1 MHSCLIIHEQSYL
14 QIRQVSQRRESVE
27 FQNYDS
33 QDVESYPNTQPHR
46 LMCFHNVKDMFFY
59 GGTEVV
65 KFDVFLYTNCVCVF
79 ENVRMCEADGEIQS
93 FNVNESGS
101 ALGRRI

>member
-1 MHSCLIIHEQSYL
+1 MHFCLIIHEQSYL

-33 QDVESYPNTQPHR
+33 QDVEPDR
-46 LMCFHNVKDMFFY
+46 LMCSYNVKDMFFY

-65 KFDVFLYTNCVCVF
+65 KFDVFLYTDCVRVCLF
-79 ENVRMCEADGEIQS
+79 EDVKIRM
-93 FNVNESGS
+93 
-101 ALGRRI
+101 

>member
-1 MHSCLIIHEQSYL
+1 MNNHISLDKG
-14 QIRQVSQRRESVE
+14 RPVKGRESVE

-46 LMCFHNVKDMFFY
+46 LMCSYNVKDMFFY

-65 KFDVFLYTNCVCVF
+65 KFDVFLYTNCVRVC
-79 ENVRMCEADGEIQS
+79 S
-93 FNVNESGS
+93 FKDVEMHV
-101 ALGRRI
+101 